1 MYLYNPVMI
10 SSPFFMG
17 VGKGVKFLFN
27 CKMAI
32 SIIKNPKKEIHAPR
46 YFITKNDWNVYWI
59 RGIKKIVNNI
69 NWMVTLDEI

>member
-1 MYLYNPVMI
+1 MYLYNPVLI

-32 SIIKNPKKEIHAPR
+32 SIIKNPKKETNAPR
-46 YFITKNDWNVYWI
+46 YFITKND
-59 RGIKKIVNNI
+59 
-69 NWMVTLDEI
+69 